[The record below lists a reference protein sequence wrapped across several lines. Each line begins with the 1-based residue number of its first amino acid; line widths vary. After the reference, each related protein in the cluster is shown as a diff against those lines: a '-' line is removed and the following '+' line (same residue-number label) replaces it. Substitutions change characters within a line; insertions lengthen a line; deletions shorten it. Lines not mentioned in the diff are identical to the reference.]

1 MHTRDRILGF
11 GTSGVLVL
19 IGAVCGVAFS
29 GTLGQI
35 LLFVFI
41 SLGLTLAVALVFY
54 EVGLSED
61 RERAMTR
68 PRDPPSRPTHPS
80 ARWPRGRLPR
90 SDGHRRRL

>member
-61 RERAMTR
+61 RERAAMHPREQPPRR
-68 PRDPPSRPTHPS
+68 PRP
-80 ARWPRGRLPR
+80 RLPR